1 MKYLLTITTLYLLL
15 SLSQAWSLPTC
26 PGSPQNGGSI
36 NWNNCIGTYIWANG
50 DKYLGEYKDNKHHGQ
65 GTYSWTDGD
74 KYVGECHLY
83 KYWGRYWW
91 ISFS

>member
-1 MKYLLTITTLYLLL
+1 M
-15 SLSQAWSLPTC
+15 SQAWSLSTC

-36 NWNNCIGTYIWANG
+36 NWNNCIGTYTWANG